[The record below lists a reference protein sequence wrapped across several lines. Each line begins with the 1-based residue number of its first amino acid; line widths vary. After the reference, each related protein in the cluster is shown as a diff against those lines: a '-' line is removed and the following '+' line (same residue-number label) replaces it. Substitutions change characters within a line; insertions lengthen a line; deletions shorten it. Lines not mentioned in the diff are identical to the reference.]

1 MKGMYRIKVENDKGE
16 SIEIVISD
24 ESDIDELANTFRVL
38 LAWMTFTDYTIKQ
51 ILKFEDDLEQ

>member
-1 MKGMYRIKVENDKGE
+1 MKGKYKIKVENDRGE

-24 ESDIDELANTFRVL
+24 ESDIYELANTFRVL

-51 ILKFEDDLEQ
+51 TFKVEGDWEQ